1 MTQGS
6 TLTIHKSKKNLVNP
20 IIVVSVIIAL
30 LISFLSYKLFIN
42 FEKKKGEEEFSR
54 YVVTINSK
62 MVELA
67 INSENIVDEIN
78 KAWRDAVFSENKTD
92 FNVAI
97 MEVISKRRLDIIS
110 LHTLSTDIEMKLK
123 SMSAPAGKEREF
135 QRLKELYLLFNKYA
149 DMAISPSGSLQTYS
163 EQNSRLVTEIKS
175 AIKEMEMMK
184 H

>member
-78 KAWRDAVFSENKTD
+78 KK
-92 FNVAI
+92 
-97 MEVISKRRLDIIS
+97 K
-110 LHTLSTDIEMKLK
+110 
-123 SMSAPAGKEREF
+123 
-135 QRLKELYLLFNKYA
+135 
-149 DMAISPSGSLQTYS
+149 
-163 EQNSRLVTEIKS
+163 
-175 AIKEMEMMK
+175 
-184 H
+184 